1 MSEQN
6 DISVVGTAP
15 TDDDISVV
23 GTTDPNQDPAP
34 QDPQQNGAD
43 PTEGD
48 PQQTDQGQI
57 KSTGQ
62 VQTKPDD
69 KPAAPE
75 KYEFALPEGYV
86 IDEAAVDAVT
96 PILKDLGCSQEV
108 AQKLVDLH
116 FSQIKAMQEAREK
129 ARAET
134 FAQWAKEIKADKDI
148 GGPNV
153 LQNLLPGTRLLD
165 RFGSPALKEL
175 LQESGLD
182 RHPAVAKFLVA
193 VGREFSEDRWA
204 DGGKRG
210 PAGVRTP
217 EAVAKQIFDKTL

>member
-1 MSEQN
+1 MSEQT

-23 GTTDPNQDPAP
+23 GAADPAQEPTQQTDPAP
-34 QDPQQNGAD
+34 QAD
-43 PTEGD
+43 PTPAKD
-48 PQQTDQGQI
+48 PEPQEPAKEPKAQA
-57 KSTGQ
+57 
-62 VQTKPDD
+62 
-69 KPAAPE
+69 PAAPE
-75 KYEFALPEGYV
+75 KYEFAMPEGYV
-86 IDEAAVDAVT
+86 VDEAAVEAVT
-96 PILKDLGCSQEV
+96 PILKDLGCSQET

-116 FSQIKAMQEAREK
+116 FAQIKAMQEAQEK
-129 ARAET
+129 AKAET
-134 FAQWAKEIKADKDI
+134 LAQWAKEIRADKDI

-165 RFGSPALKEL
+165 RFGSPDLKAL

-182 RHPAVAKFLVA
+182 RHPAVVRFLVT
-193 VGREFSEDRWA
+193 VGKEFAEDRWA

-217 EAVAKQIFDKTL
+217 EAVAKQIFDKTF

>member
-23 GTTDPNQDPAP
+23 GAADPAQEPTPQTDPAP
-34 QDPQQNGAD
+34 QAD
-43 PTEGD
+43 PTPAKD
-48 PQQTDQGQI
+48 PEPQEPAKESKAQA
-57 KSTGQ
+57 
-62 VQTKPDD
+62 
-69 KPAAPE
+69 PAAPE
-75 KYEFALPEGYV
+75 KYEFAMPEGYV
-86 IDEAAVDAVT
+86 VDEAAVEAVT
-96 PILKDLGCSQEV
+96 PILKELNCSQET

-116 FSQIKAMQEAREK
+116 FAQIRAMQEAQEK
-129 ARAET
+129 AKAET
-134 FAQWAKEIKADKDI
+134 LAQWAKEIRADKDI

-165 RFGSPALKEL
+165 RFGSPDLKEL
-175 LQESGLD
+175 LQQTGMD
-182 RHPAVAKFLVA
+182 RHPAVVRFLVA

-210 PAGVRTP
+210 PAARTV
-217 EAVAKQIFDKTL
+217 ENVARQIFDKTF